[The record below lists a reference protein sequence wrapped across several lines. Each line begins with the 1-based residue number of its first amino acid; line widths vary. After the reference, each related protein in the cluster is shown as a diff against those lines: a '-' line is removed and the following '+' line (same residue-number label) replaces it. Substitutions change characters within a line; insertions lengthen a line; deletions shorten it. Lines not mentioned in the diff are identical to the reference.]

1 MFANALL
8 LIPIVIALIGVGV
21 LIYTYAEE
29 IIWKPCPTCEGQGQ
43 VVITTCDGREADAC
57 PDCEGSGVTRR
68 LAMFKSCIANVGHV
82 LKHCVLFSVCL
93 LSSIFGLFFMYLG
106 ITGSWDPMTILM
118 SMMGVMGVLATLQHY
133 ILPGCEWLGR
143 GQEKVEK
150 VDGLICT
157 DEAGLPD
164 DPNPEGYQEIE
175 IDVRFFSKEQLMADP
190 SFRAAA
196 AKGEGAKHP
205 AFLNYEKMMERKIWD
220 CCASAQ
226 VRGVSQEHANKKLD
240 KAHQLQVE
248 LDGVRRFGMDVGSD
262 EVLFF
267 DI

>member
-1 MFANALL
+1 MFANVLFLL
-8 LIPIVIALIGVGV
+8 PIVIALIGVGYC
-21 LIYTYAEE
+21 IYAYAKEVD

-93 LSSIFGLFFMYLG
+93 LSSIFGIFFMYMG

-143 GQEKVEK
+143 RQEKVEK

-175 IDVRFFSKEQLMADP
+175 IDVRFFSKKQLMDDP

-196 AKGEGAKHP
+196 ARGEGAKHP
-205 AFLNYEKMMERKIWD
+205 AFLDYEKNIERKID
-220 CCASAQ
+220 NLEKSARMQ
-226 VRGVSQEHANKKLD
+226 GVNQEKANEWMNE
-240 KAHQLQVE
+240 AHQLRVE
-248 LDGVRRFGMDVGSD
+248 LDEVRRFGMDVGSD

-267 DI
+267 

>member
-1 MFANALL
+1 MFANVLL
-8 LIPIVIALIGVGV
+8 FVPIVIALIGVGV

-43 VVITTCDGREADAC
+43 VIIYTDDYPAGEADACTTCDGA
-57 PDCEGSGVTRR
+57 GVVRR
-68 LAMFKSCIANVGHV
+68 LGMFKSCIANVGHV

-93 LSSIFGLFFMYLG
+93 LSSIFGIFFMYMG

-164 DPNPEGYQEIE
+164 DPNPEGYREVV
-175 IDVRFFSKEQLMADP
+175 IDVRFFSKKQLMDDP

-196 AKGEGAKHP
+196 ARGEGAKHP
-205 AFLNYEKMMERKIWD
+205 AFLDDEKNIERKID
-220 CCASAQ
+220 NLEKSARMQ
-226 VRGVSQEHANKKLD
+226 GVNQEKANEWMNE
-240 KAHQLQVE
+240 AHQLGVE
-248 LDGVRRFGMDVGSD
+248 LDEVRRFGMDVGPD

-267 DI
+267 